1 MSERFDCRVT
11 ADGATRTLEV
21 ELEISAPVEQVW
33 SALTEAEELMRWFPF
48 QAEVDPGEGGQIRMS
63 WDGAYD
69 SALDVE
75 VWEPGRRLRTTWP
88 AHSEVPGEPPAPTV
102 VDYRIEPRGGGATR
116 LRLVHSGFPAA
127 DDWDGVFDGHLRGW
141 SYELR
146 CLRHYLENHHGTTRR
161 VVRVRRPLGALSRE
175 QTWRLLFSP
184 AGLIAGGDIDPAAAG
199 GGYAITLPSGHRL
212 AGRVLIAF
220 PPHELGAT
228 VAAVDGVAGSESSL
242 LRVSIER
249 CGGPDGELEVA
260 LWLAT
265 WGVSEGD
272 VRAISESW
280 GEMLEGMMARSKP
293 GERSSPAARL
303 EGAGGPGSPSAYGSP

>member
-1 MSERFDCRVT
+1 MSERFDCRAT
-11 ADGATRTLEV
+11 AEGATRTLEV
-21 ELEISAPVEQVW
+21 ELEIDAPVEQVW

-63 WDGAYD
+63 WDGAFA

-75 VWEPGRRLRTTWP
+75 VWEAGRRLRTTWP
-88 AHSEVPGEPPAPTV
+88 AHSETPGEPPAPTV
-102 VDYRIEPRGGGATR
+102 VDYRIEPREGGGTR

-127 DDWDGVFDGHLRGW
+127 DDWDEVFDGHLRGW

-146 CLRHYLENHHGTTRR
+146 CLRHYLEHHHGTTRR
-161 VVRVRRPLGALSRE
+161 VVRVRRPIGALSRE
-175 QTWRLLFSP
+175 EAWRLLFSS
-184 AGLIAGGDIDPAAAG
+184 AGLVAEGAVEPAAG
-199 GGYAITLPSGHRL
+199 SGYAITLPSGHRL

-228 VAAVDGVAGSESSL
+228 VTEVDGVAGSERSL
-242 LRVSIER
+242 LRVSIEHW
-249 CGGPDGELEVA
+249 GGPDAAPEVA

-280 GEMLEGMMARSKP
+280 DAMFEGMLAA
-293 GERSSPAARL
+293 SPA
-303 EGAGGPGSPSAYGSP
+303 S